1 MNQDMKRPL
10 RKDILQIYHIII
22 SGMFVIAFKMSMK
35 AKFATSKFGT
45 VRRVLN
51 RMSKRQMM
59 ALPTIDPIITTVIK
73 TIRMSMYSSRQ
84 SLVETGVL
92 FIVFLG
98 SSVFD

>member
-1 MNQDMKRPL
+1 M
-10 RKDILQIYHIII
+10 YHIIM

-35 AKFATSKFGT
+35 AKFATRKFGT

-59 ALPTIDPIITTVIK
+59 ALPTIDPIITAVIK
-73 TIRMSMYSSRQ
+73 TMRMSIYSPQR
-84 SLVETGVL
+84 LVETGVL